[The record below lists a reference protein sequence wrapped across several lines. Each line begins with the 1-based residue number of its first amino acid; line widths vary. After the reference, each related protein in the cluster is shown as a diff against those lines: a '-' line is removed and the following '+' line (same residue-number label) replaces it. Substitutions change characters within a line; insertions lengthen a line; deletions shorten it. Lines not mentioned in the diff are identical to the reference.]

1 MEHYSHIPR
10 VRSFLE
16 VPSLFG
22 TRDRFCGRHVFH
34 RLRSGEWFQ
43 DDSRF
48 KHVIYCALYFQ
59 SGAAGDLTRG
69 TDLWPGGWGPGLT
82 SYRTAWFTCP
92 RQDSEI
98 SSLFP
103 RSWKK
108 LQWLLITYNTE
119 RGFLSSSSSALD
131 CLVFTSLSSH
141 GSYYS
146 LLHPWPKSRQATL
159 SCVFL
164 ELLGDMPA
172 PDLCSVCSV
181 SLGPFTC
188 FRPASLWK
196 CQFTCHRLHETVF
209 HRSVHFSRSVVS
221 NSLRPHGL
229 QHARPPCPSP
239 TPGVYSNSCPLSQW
253 CHPTITSSVIPSSS
267 HLQSFPASGSFSSGS
282 ALHIRWPKYWS
293 LNFSISPSNEYSGLI
308 SFGLTGLSKGLSRV
322 FSNIT
327 VWKHQFFSAWPSLH
341 SNSHIRRWLLE
352 KV

>member
-1 MEHYSHIPR
+1 MEHCSHIPR

-253 CHPTITSSVIPSSS
+253 CHPTISSSVIPFSCHQSS
-267 HLQSFPASGSFSSGS
+267 PASESFQMSQFFASGGQSIGVS
-282 ALHIRWPKYWS
+282 ASTSVQS
-293 LNFSISPSNEYSGLI
+293 LIDSTKSISFFDSPHFPCTALVSPHHLLPWFEAEFY
-308 SFGLTGLSKGLSRV
+308 FLSDIMNSWRAGTL
-322 FSNIT
+322 FS
-327 VWKHQFFSAWPSLH
+327 
-341 SNSHIRRWLLE
+341 
-352 KV
+352 